1 MVDYLNNVRNRFL
14 SVFFRSYM
22 MMTEAME
29 GTSAETEGRRKFLA
43 VSLVSS
49 FKFAGFPLLWS
60 MSFLLSAVS
69 PARRLNPSG
78 NVRKYIGVFRTR
90 TKAIEWQVFSP
101 GFLAV
106 A

>member
-1 MVDYLNNVRNRFL
+1 
-14 SVFFRSYM
+14 M

-49 FKFAGFPLLWS
+49 FKFAACPLLWS

-69 PARRLNPSG
+69 PARRLKSS
-78 NVRKYIGVFRTR
+78 NVRKYIGIFPTR
-90 TKAIEWQVFSP
+90 TKAIEGKYFRQGS
-101 GFLAV
+101 
-106 A
+106 

>member
-22 MMTEAME
+22 VMTEAME

-49 FKFAGFPLLWS
+49 FKFDCLGC
-60 MSFLLSAVS
+60 
-69 PARRLNPSG
+69 RLCLFFYLQCPD
-78 NVRKYIGVFRTR
+78 
-90 TKAIEWQVFSP
+90 P
-101 GFLAV
+101 DD
-106 A
+106 

>member
-49 FKFAGFPLLWS
+49 FKFDC
-60 MSFLLSAVS
+60 LSC
-69 PARRLNPSG
+69 RLCLFFYLQCPDSDD
-78 NVRKYIGVFRTR
+78 
-90 TKAIEWQVFSP
+90 
-101 GFLAV
+101 
-106 A
+106 